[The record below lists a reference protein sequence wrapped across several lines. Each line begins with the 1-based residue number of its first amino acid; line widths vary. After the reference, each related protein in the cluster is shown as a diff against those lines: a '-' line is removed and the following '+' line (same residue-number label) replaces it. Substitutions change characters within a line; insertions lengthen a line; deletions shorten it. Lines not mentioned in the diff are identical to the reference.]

1 MCSISRDPR
10 REDHTICTAVA
21 PDAVFTV
28 RTYGTGPLY
37 DPGLQRLKG
46 WGLSL
51 VGHGRRAC
59 VTGAGGGF
67 RPMS

>member
-1 MCSISRDPR
+1 MSISFLSNAWGDVGSALF
-10 REDHTICTAVA
+10 DV
-21 PDAVFTV
+21 PDIE
-28 RTYGTGPLY
+28 
-37 DPGLQRLKG
+37 LQRLKG

-59 VTGAGGGF
+59 VTDAGCGF